1 MKKVNNFKN
10 EVVTMQVGKLI
21 MDGYYIMMISYALEY
36 NKKKGFLFTYQLAHW
51 CMLVFLATI

>member
-1 MKKVNNFKN
+1 
-10 EVVTMQVGKLI
+10 MQVGKLI